1 MQEAFLEGIFLG
13 ISSLGVVFDKWEE
26 DVIYISV
33 PKTSTDFGPDGQ
45 QPLAGKALADR
56 LQTRFRDMGAYNLKV
71 KYRIRD
77 EVWTKE
83 KREKIFKE

>member
-13 ISSLGVVFDKWEE
+13 ISSLGVVFDNWEE

-33 PKTSTDFGPDGQ
+33 PKASTDFGPDGQ

-56 LQTRFRDMGAYNLKV
+56 LQTRFRDMGAANLKV